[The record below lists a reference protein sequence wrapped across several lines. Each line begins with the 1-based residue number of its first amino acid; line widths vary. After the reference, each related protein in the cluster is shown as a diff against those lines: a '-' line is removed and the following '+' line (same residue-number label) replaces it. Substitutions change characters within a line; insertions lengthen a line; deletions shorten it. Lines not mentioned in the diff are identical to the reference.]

1 MRPKLVIMFL
11 LVLWPWTTVMADDQ
25 LSTIIEGVQ
34 KRYGALLGLAV
45 SYEREVITRSMAVLG
60 MQTQKDLAS
69 GMIYFRTPNSLK
81 VQQETP
87 DTEVVIINKDT
98 LWWYIPRKKLV
109 YKYPSHKLGQEMQLL
124 SDIFQGLQQVESR
137 FKVTLIADH
146 TDMGVEIKLEPDPPW
161 EQIDHIELW
170 IDPGNYH
177 IRIIEIYNYLGG
189 LTRFTLGEPSARTV
203 FDENFFNFLVP
214 EGVTIIEEQS

>member
-1 MRPKLVIMFL
+1 MRPKLIIMLL

-25 LSTIIEGVQ
+25 LAAILEGVQ
-34 KRYGALLGLAV
+34 KRYGPLPGLAV
-45 SYEREVITRSMAVLG
+45 SYEREVITRSMALLG

-69 GMIYFRTPNSLK
+69 GMIYFKTPYSLK

-87 DTEVVIINKDT
+87 DPEVVIINKDT
-98 LWWYIPRKKLV
+98 LWWYIPKKKQV

-161 EQIDHIELW
+161 EQIDHIKLW
-170 IDPGNYH
+170 IDPGNYD
-177 IRIIEIYNYLGG
+177 IRIIEIHNYLGG
-189 LTRFTLGEPSARTV
+189 LTRFTLGESLAQAV
-203 FDENFFNFLVP
+203 FDDNLFNFVVP
-214 EGVTIIEEQS
+214 EGVTVIEE